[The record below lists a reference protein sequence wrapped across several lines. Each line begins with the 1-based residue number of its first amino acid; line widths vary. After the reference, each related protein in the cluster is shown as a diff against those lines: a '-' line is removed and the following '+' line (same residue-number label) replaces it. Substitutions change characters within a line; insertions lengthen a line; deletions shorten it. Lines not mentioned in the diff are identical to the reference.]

1 MKKRRFFLKAFLL
14 LALLIAFDQYSKLL
28 AIRYL
33 YEQNPIEIIPG
44 VFELHYL
51 RNAGAAFGIFQNRQ
65 TFFLLTTVIVV
76 LAIILL
82 LYRLPEER
90 KFSFLKWDLILL
102 ISGAL
107 GNFIDRAAQQYV
119 TDFFY
124 FKLIDFPIF
133 NVADCY
139 VCVAVF
145 FLAVLLIFV
154 YKDED
159 LDEIFAYV
167 KGMKRES

>member
-1 MKKRRFFLKAFLL
+1 MKQQSFILKAMISLVAL
-14 LALLIAFDQYSKLL
+14 LALDQYTKHL
-28 AIRYL
+28 AYTHL
-33 YEQNPIEIIPG
+33 YQKNPFVIIPG

-51 RNAGAAFGIFQNRQ
+51 RNAGAAFGIFQNQ
-65 TFFLLTTVIVV
+65 QVFFLISTVVV
-76 LAIILL
+76 VGGICFL
-82 LYRLPEER
+82 LYRLPNNR
-90 KFSFLKWDLILL
+90 KYCFLKWDLVLL
-102 ISGAL
+102 VAGAL
-107 GNFIDRAAQQYV
+107 GNFIDRFMQQYV

-159 LDEIFAYV
+159 IDEITAFM
-167 KGMKRES
+167 KGSKKES